1 MTCSGTQQSAL
12 KNILSCPSALRL
24 PYSSNADET
33 SCSCS
38 EKQLRML
45 LLLTFTFVNTWLL
58 KNTRW
63 NDKNTFKKFW
73 VMQYLKPHC
82 QLKNRRENTKLW
94 ALIQIQG
101 FIICYSFCVSSH
113 SEANCSIGMEFYVK
127 TSYFWSEYIILIQKY
142 TSWKS
147 FIIETHQIFCYCWH
161 ISYSHIFAFFSQLW
175 INRLKNSRIWHYLSN
190 VSTIKYFNSILHF

>member
-1 MTCSGTQQSAL
+1 MRQIRSYPVSLNTFFPMELVYYLKLTCSGTQQSAL

-45 LLLTFTFVNTWLL
+45 LMLTFTFVNTWLL

-73 VMQYLKPHC
+73 VMQYLQPHC
-82 QLKNRRENTKLW
+82 QLKNRCKNTKMW
-94 ALIQIQG
+94 ALSQIQG
-101 FIICYSFCVSSH
+101 FIICYSFCVSSYL
-113 SEANCSIGMEFYVK
+113 EANWSIEVEFYVK
-127 TSYFWSEYIILIQKY
+127 TKV
-142 TSWKS
+142 
-147 FIIETHQIFCYCWH
+147 IFG
-161 ISYSHIFAFFSQLW
+161 
-175 INRLKNSRIWHYLSN
+175 
-190 VSTIKYFNSILHF
+190 VSI